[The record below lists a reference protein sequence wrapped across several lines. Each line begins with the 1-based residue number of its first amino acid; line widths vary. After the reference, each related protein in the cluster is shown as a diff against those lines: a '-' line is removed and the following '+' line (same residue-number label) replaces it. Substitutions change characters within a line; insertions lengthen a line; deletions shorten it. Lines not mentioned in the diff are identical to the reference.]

1 MEETTRI
8 YQAIAAVSRRV
19 NDLAERLDM
28 YINMLYERN
37 ASNIDYL
44 SMMSDIDL
52 TLEEIG
58 LIEPDNNTTEEE
70 SVELDNGTQSEL

>member
-58 LIEPDNNTTEEE
+58 LIEPDNNTIEEE